1 MPLILGDLLETIKTA
16 VMPVVMIAAGS
27 TLILGVGNK
36 HQSMSDRIRALM
48 ADRRSSA
55 TSVERRQ
62 NIDRQI
68 ALFRKRIA
76 YSALAHRLL
85 YSAIALLLAMVL
97 LMLLTPLK
105 MPYPGMILLLFGF
118 GVSAMLGG
126 IVAEILEL
134 HLANKTLDLEMDH
147 REMVPEYPAQE
158 LAAAPPKAAVP
169 THKRL
174 P

>member
-1 MPLILGDLLETIKTA
+1 MSLIMGDLLETIRTA

-48 ADRRSSA
+48 ADRRSPA
-55 TSVERRQ
+55 TSAERRQ

-68 ALFRKRIA
+68 ALFRRRIA

-97 LMLLTPLK
+97 LMLMAPLK
-105 MPYPGMILLLFGF
+105 MPYPGLILLLFVL

-126 IVAEILEL
+126 ILAEMLEL
-134 HLANKTLDLEMDH
+134 RLANQTLDLEMGH
-147 REMVPEYPAQE
+147 RDLAPEAVASARAAQ
-158 LAAAPPKAAVP
+158 P

>member
-1 MPLILGDLLETIKTA
+1 MSLMLGDLLETIKTA

-48 ADRRSSA
+48 ADRRSPA
-55 TSVERRQ
+55 TSAERRQ
-62 NIDRQI
+62 NIDGQI

-97 LMLLTPLK
+97 LMLLAPLRIS
-105 MPYPGMILLLFGF
+105 YPGMILLLFGL

-126 IVAEILEL
+126 ILAEILEL

-147 REMVPEYPAQE
+147 GEVVPEHRGQE
-158 LAAAPPKAAVP
+158 FAAAPSKAAAP
-169 THKRL
+169 THKSL

>member
-1 MPLILGDLLETIKTA
+1 
-16 VMPVVMIAAGS
+16 
-27 TLILGVGNK
+27 
-36 HQSMSDRIRALM
+36 M

-97 LMLLTPLK
+97 LMLMAPLK
-105 MPYPGMILLLFGF
+105 MPYPGLILLLSVL

-126 IVAEILEL
+126 ILAEMLEL
-134 HLANKTLDLEMDH
+134 GLANQTLDLEMDH
-147 REMVPEYPAQE
+147 RDLAPTPEKVVPARSAQ
-158 LAAAPPKAAVP
+158 P

>member
-1 MPLILGDLLETIKTA
+1 
-16 VMPVVMIAAGS
+16 MPVVMIAAGS

-48 ADRRSSA
+48 ADRRSPA
-55 TSVERRQ
+55 TSAERRQ

-68 ALFRKRIA
+68 ALFRRRIA

-97 LMLLTPLK
+97 LMLMAPLK
-105 MPYPGMILLLFGF
+105 MPYPGLILLLFVL

-126 IVAEILEL
+126 ILAEMLEL
-134 HLANKTLDLEMDH
+134 RLANQTLDLEMDH
-147 REMVPEYPAQE
+147 RDLAPTPEKVVPARSAQ
-158 LAAAPPKAAVP
+158 P